1 MLKWSCNGQA
11 GDFFMIKLIAI
22 VIAVFSFYMALSL
35 FLSNK
40 RDDNVIDIKDY
51 RDPAK
56 SFKQIFP
63 FLLVAIALSAVAIFF
78 LSRLGVN
85 VGGIFQRLFTILPL
99 MKGFFPF

>member
-1 MLKWSCNGQA
+1 MLKL
-11 GDFFMIKLIAI
+11 FAI
-22 VIAVFSFYMALSL
+22 VIAMFSFYMALSF

-40 RDDNVIDIKDY
+40 RDDNVIDIEDY

-56 SFKQIFP
+56 SFKQILP

-85 VGGIFQRLFTILPL
+85 VGGLFQRLFAILPL
-99 MKGFFPF
+99 IRGFLPF